1 MKEFFIKGKQVKPGL
16 TITNGW
22 YTYVITNG
30 YQLKL
35 VSSGNHAKVHM
46 GVREFNVF
54 AINYSLNL
62 YVQFVD
68 NAGGAIAKAFWKKK
82 KKKE

>member
-1 MKEFFIKGKQVKPGL
+1 MREFFIKGKQVKPGL
-16 TITNGW
+16 TITTGRR
-22 YTYVITNG
+22 TYVVTNE
-30 YQLKL
+30 YKL
-35 VSSGNHAKVHM
+35 HYVESGNHAEVHM

-68 NAGGAIAKAFWKKK
+68 NAGGAIAKAFWKNIS
-82 KKKE
+82 KKE